1 MEENNK
7 GYNMDE
13 IIYKESMKFAKKLQY
28 GLQEG
33 FLGVHKETNEVAS
46 IDINKSPKM
55 FNLTE
60 QELKEVQMFISI
72 INEESDSVLNVE
84 E

>member
-13 IIYKESMKFAKKLQY
+13 VVMKESIKFTKKLIY

-33 FLGVHKETNEVAS
+33 FLGVHKETKEVAS
-46 IDINKSPKM
+46 IDINKTPKM
-55 FNLTE
+55 FGLTHE
-60 QELKEVQMFISI
+60 ELKEVQMFISI
-72 INEESDSVLNVE
+72 INEESDSVLNLE